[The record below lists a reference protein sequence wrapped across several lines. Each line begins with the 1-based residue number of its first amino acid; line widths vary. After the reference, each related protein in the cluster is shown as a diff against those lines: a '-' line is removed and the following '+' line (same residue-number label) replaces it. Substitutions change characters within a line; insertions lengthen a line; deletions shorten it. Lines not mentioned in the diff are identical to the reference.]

1 MATLSLDLT
10 KKASETEIAAA
21 QKLQVAALT
30 RDVDETNRLLKT
42 PTIKSLLK
50 RGVLRIDRR
59 TVLDFEGEQH
69 ELSE

>member
-1 MATLSLDLT
+1 MVSLTLDLT

-30 RDVDETNRLLKT
+30 KDKDECNRLLAT
-42 PTIKSLLK
+42 PMIKSLLK

-59 TVLDFEGEQH
+59 TIIEFEGDEY
-69 ELSE
+69 EMSE